1 MLIDSEASWNAI
13 KLHFREVL
21 QQVRGLRLTDCLT
34 GWIRCCIHTHTH
46 TCHRRFATTT
56 LTCDDC
62 GSHSVSLT
70 GDKWHVDTKPGFLD
84 MGDGW
89 IECYRM
95 TIAAVAAGH
104 STGLCKPSACG
115 MSNKH
120 PSRLDEWLSGPS
132 VSQSFG
138 GRTTNPLPDS
148 HALST
153 LHPVIDTPH
162 QIRGKGKSSSAKI
175 VVSNVCWLVALSIS
189 VIAQTGVEGRS
200 AKGRGKEREKVDID
214 R

>member
-1 MLIDSEASWNAI
+1 MLIDHEASWNAI
-13 KLHFREVL
+13 KLHFGEVL
-21 QQVRGLRLTDCLT
+21 QQVRGLRPTDWVDAVLHS
-34 GWIRCCIHTHTH
+34 HTH
-46 TCHRRFATTT
+46 AAGASPPPT

-70 GDKWHVDTKPGFLD
+70 GDKWHVGTKPRFLD

-95 TIAAVAAGH
+95 TIAAVAVGH
-104 STGLCKPSACG
+104 STGFCKPSACG

-120 PSRLDEWLSGPS
+120 PSCLDEWLSGPS

-148 HALST
+148 YALLT
-153 LHPVIDTPH
+153 LHPVIDTSH
-162 QIRGKGKSSSAKI
+162 EIRGKGKSSSAKI

-189 VIAQTGVEGRS
+189 VIAQTGVKGRS